1 MGGGYLDLSGSTTNK
16 RKLYVSSLRTRGMGI
31 QNLLVEPVM
40 ENVCVIQRYKLKKVF
55 WNLRDL
61 LWNAKIKLQIN

>member
-1 MGGGYLDLSGSTTNK
+1 
-16 RKLYVSSLRTRGMGI
+16 MGI